1 MKERKKK
8 KRLGSGYVAFSTYL
22 YGTWLNFSKL
32 WDLTQGN
39 EENNSIHIHSIAVTI
54 K

>member
-8 KRLGSGYVAFSTYL
+8 KRFGYGYIAFSTYL
-22 YGTWLNFSKL
+22 YGTWLNFSKP
-32 WDLTQGN
+32 WDLTGN
-39 EENNSIHIHSIAVTI
+39 EENNSIHIHNIPVTV